1 MHYPIQ
7 QPLGARFAM
16 TPDIVLLLVYRLLA
30 LVVAVAMVVTMLQ
43 SRDWRT
49 QFYAML
55 VFIPFALRAAG
66 VK

>member
-1 MHYPIQ
+1 M
-7 QPLGARFAM
+7 L
-16 TPDIVLLLVYRLLA
+16 PDLALLAVYRLLA
-30 LVVAVAMVVTMLQ
+30 LLVALAMVVTMLRAQ
-43 SRDWRT
+43 DWRL

>member
-1 MHYPIQ
+1 
-7 QPLGARFAM
+7 M
-16 TPDIVLLLVYRLLA
+16 TPDMPLLGAYRALA
-30 LVVAVAMVVTMLQ
+30 LVIAAAMVVTMLR

>member
-1 MHYPIQ
+1 M
-7 QPLGARFAM
+7 M
-16 TPDIVLLLVYRLLA
+16 PDLA
-30 LVVAVAMVVTMLQ
+30 LLGTYRALAAVLAAAMIVTMLR

-55 VFIPFALRAAG
+55 VFIPFVLRAAG

>member
-1 MHYPIQ
+1 M
-7 QPLGARFAM
+7 M
-16 TPDIVLLLVYRLLA
+16 PDLLLLAAYRGLA
-30 LVVAVAMVVTMLQ
+30 LVIAVAMVVTMLR
-43 SRDWRT
+43 SREWRT

>member
-1 MHYPIQ
+1 
-7 QPLGARFAM
+7 M
-16 TPDIVLLLVYRLLA
+16 TPDIPFLAAYRLLA
-30 LVVAVAMVVTMLQ
+30 LVVALAMVVTMLR
-43 SRDWRT
+43 SREWRT

>member
-1 MHYPIQ
+1 MMPDLM
-7 QPLGARFAM
+7 PDLALLGAYRALAAIVAAAM
-16 TPDIVLLLVYRLLA
+16 I
-30 LVVAVAMVVTMLQ
+30 VTMLR

-55 VFIPFALRAAG
+55 VFIPFVLRAAG

>member
-1 MHYPIQ
+1 
-7 QPLGARFAM
+7 M
-16 TPDIVLLLVYRLLA
+16 TPDIALLVAYRLLA
-30 LVVAVAMVVTMLQ
+30 LVIAVAMVVTMLR
-43 SRDWRT
+43 SREWRT

>member
-1 MHYPIQ
+1 
-7 QPLGARFAM
+7 M
-16 TPDIVLLLVYRLLA
+16 TPDLA
-30 LVVAVAMVVTMLQ
+30 LIGAYRALAAVIAAVMVVTMLR

-49 QFYAML
+49 QVYAML